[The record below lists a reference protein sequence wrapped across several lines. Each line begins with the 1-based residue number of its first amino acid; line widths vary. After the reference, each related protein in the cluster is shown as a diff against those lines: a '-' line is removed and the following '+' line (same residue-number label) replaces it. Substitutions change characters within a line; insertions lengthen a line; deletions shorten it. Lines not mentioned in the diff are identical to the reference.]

1 MKTALPMSRR
11 HAPAL
16 RLAWLSLALA
26 AWCCAPAVMGQ
37 LAISPTN
44 NFERIEIR
52 GSLGTMTSMEMNADG
67 SFAWAGLDPIKKTTG
82 VFRGTI
88 GPGFLRRLQEQ
99 ARLTARLGSSAAYVG
114 GLGTYTLVI
123 KMGPGVQS
131 EFRVTPG
138 KEDRR
143 PKEFRLLM
151 EMLWATRSRAR

>member
-1 MKTALPMSRR
+1 MICGGALGFLVPVW
-11 HAPAL
+11 AG
-16 RLAWLSLALA
+16 LA
-26 AWCCAPAVMGQ
+26 AALCCLAPGAWGQ

-52 GSLGTMTSMEMNADG
+52 GTLGTMTSMEMNADG
-67 SFAWAGLDPIKKTTG
+67 SFAWAGLEPVKKTTG

-88 GPGFLRRLQEQ
+88 GPGFLKRLQEQ

-114 GLGTYTLVI
+114 GLGTYTLII

-131 EFRVTPG
+131 EFRVAAG

-143 PKEFRLLM
+143 PKELRVLM